1 MTGYGSS
8 TFPQRSTSANRHI
21 DLSSL
26 GADLGSLLAPGGSS
40 TATATENAE
49 VELSFI
55 VTAVDTPAYDGAL
68 LETEP
73 LTGAPEVANT
83 GETLTQ
89 TTPEIEGAIDELTQQ
104 TGRGLSLLQD
114 CIANPGSPACLKFVG
129 GGGASIVA
137 VFGGAYNL
145 IHGVQSLS
153 NLAKGSPKG
162 TPTTSASASA
172 SSSSNPAEP
181 TKWIFNTVPG
191 TSVETFDKFIKTLPD
206 RGQGRRVVF
215 DRLPD
220 QSYTGLMTDAE
231 AMEVNKNPIVDQISP
246 VRGSY
251 TLDDAGFSLK
261 DLFDDDQHTSIL
273 QLGGNQIF
281 PRAPTFRPQPNPPA
295 HLKLLSYPRN
305 QNFQN
310 QPLTATTQ
318 YLRDESDG
326 VGNFVY
332 VIDTGFDYSHLV
344 CHSLISF
351 KPFSDAV
358 MARC

>member
-40 TATATENAE
+40 TATATENAG

-73 LTGAPEVANT
+73 LTGAPEVAST

-89 TTPEIEGAIDELTQQ
+89 TTPEIEGAINELTQQ

-114 CIANPGSPACLKFVG
+114 CIANPGSPACLKFAG
-129 GGGASIVA
+129 GGITSIVA

-162 TPTTSASASA
+162 TPTPSASASA

-181 TKWIFNTVPG
+181 TEWILNTVPG
-191 TSVETFDKFIKTLPD
+191 TSVEAFDKFIKTLPD
-206 RGQGRRVVF
+206 RGQGERIVYSNLR
-215 DRLPD
+215 D
-220 QSYTGLMTDAE
+220 QMYVGRMTRAE
-231 AMEVNKNPIVDQISP
+231 AEEVNKNPIVDQMSPDADGEVELADLDLSLTDRFGQFWNDSGLHLDKKRISS
-246 VRGSY
+246 RQF
-251 TLDDAGFSLK
+251 DFSFEVQG
-261 DLFDDDQHTSIL
+261 DTPS
-273 QLGGNQIF
+273 
-281 PRAPTFRPQPNPPA
+281 
-295 HLKLLSYPRN
+295 HLALLSFPPDVDWSHGAATRATAKYVREESEGAN
-305 QNFQN
+305 Q
-310 QPLTATTQ
+310 
-318 YLRDESDG
+318 
-326 VGNFVY
+326 FVY
-332 VIDTGFDYSHLV
+332 VIDSGLDTDHDVSV
-344 CHSLISF
+344 
-351 KPFSDAV
+351 PFQA
-358 MARC
+358 